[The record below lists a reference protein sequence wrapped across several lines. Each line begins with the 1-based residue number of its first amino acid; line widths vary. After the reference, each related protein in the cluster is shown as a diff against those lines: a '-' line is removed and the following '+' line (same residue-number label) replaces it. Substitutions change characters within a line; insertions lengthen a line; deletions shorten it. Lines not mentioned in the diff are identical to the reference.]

1 MGILTT
7 EQRKQWKTEG
17 YIVLKGVLS
26 PDRSASIVGDGR

>member
-17 YIVLKGVLS
+17 YIVLRGVLS
-26 PDRSASIVGDGR
+26 PDEGGSVDSDGR